1 MIVGKQI
8 GKIADETEL
17 LGGLVI
23 EIYLQAARMDLG
35 LFSGG
40 ISRSF
45 NPGLVET
52 VDVEEE
58 RLLEQRDLIAGL
70 IELAQVIQYAGVNGM
85 VMPGCIVVGGI
96 HNQSAKI
103 GITLE
108 AIGAIVGYIE
118 GRVLGRLQNQTAK
131 DRPI

>member
-1 MIVGKQI
+1 MIIGKQI

-40 ISRSF
+40 VSRSF

-52 VDVEEE
+52 VNVEEE
-58 RLLEQRDLIAGL
+58 RLLEQRDFIA
-70 IELAQVIQYAGVNGM
+70 
-85 VMPGCIVVGGI
+85 
-96 HNQSAKI
+96 S
-103 GITLE
+103 
-108 AIGAIVGYIE
+108 
-118 GRVLGRLQNQTAK
+118 
-131 DRPI
+131 